1 MLKITLR
8 KSIVKATKSQ
18 QASVLGLGLRKLNS
32 SRVVEDT
39 PEARGMIGKV
49 SHLVEVEEVTE

>member
-8 KSIVKATKSQ
+8 KSTLKATKSQ
-18 QASVLGLGLRKLNS
+18 QASVRGLGLRKINS
-32 SRVVEDT
+32 FSVVKDT

-49 SHLVEVEEVTE
+49 RHLVEVEEVAD